1 MELSSHTGSGKA
13 HESSSSTHPEV
24 LPEEVEP
31 SKEPPTKDMELSS
44 HTRSGKDHQSS
55 SDEQD
60 ALLEETELSSYSGS
74 DKEYRPS
81 PTPSSDGEM
90 PPDKSK
96 SSSHD
101 VTVRPLPERD
111 CCHSTSSE
119 EEVLEAEQQATR
131 RRSSQPGEQLK
142 KGKRKKK
149 VTVKTTKKRD
159 GGRAWDKAHY
169 CLYCKKA
176 NLKMARHLQRK
187 HNDETDVAHAFSFP
201 PGSKQRK
208 ALLESLR
215 NKGDWQHNLKVL
227 EDGSGEIV
235 TWKQPS
241 KGASVEDYLPCQHCY
256 AMFKRRELWRH
267 MKSCREKKGDKVQGK
282 RRAQKASS
290 QLIPIKDSS
299 DGLQKIIHSMIQDH
313 VTAHI
318 RGDEMICTYGNALFA
333 KKGREQSQHR
343 YIAQKMRELG
353 RFCLAAKEIDKS
365 VKGLKDVCDPTKFKL
380 AIKAARRVSNYST
393 AKTEYGKPSTAV
405 KIGFSL
411 KGATETWIGHCLMT
425 SDVLN
430 EKKAKKFKEL
440 LDSSWSNY
448 VSTNA
453 HSTMEQRKWNKDD
466 CVPLTEDVVT
476 LQNYLRKIEDD
487 AKAELRERV
496 STTAYKM
503 LSESL
508 LAQIIVFNKKREGE
522 ASRLTLD
529 TYLKADTGPVNKD
542 IYATLS
548 PVEKQL
554 SQKLTRIVTRGK
566 RGRKV
571 PILLLDRTKSS
582 LDFLIK
588 KRSEVGI
595 LEENPFLF
603 ARIGTTTNIRGCDCL
618 RKYAQECKAGNPELL
633 RSTKLRKHVATLCQL
648 LDLDNQELEQV
659 ARFMGHDIRVHC
671 DYYRQ
676 TDKTFQVAKIGKLL
690 FAMEHG
696 AKALKGK
703 TLNTLDPVVFGK
715 QHEVISAKG
724 SRGVNA
730 RQISFSDRQLEANDD
745 GALPHPSPTSS
756 RVQRRKKARRHDD
769 DDGSDGDESDDGED
783 GALPHPSP
791 TSSRVQ
797 RRKKA
802 QRHDDDDGSD
812 GDESDDGEDGALP
825 HPSPTSSRV
834 QRRKKAQRHDDDDG
848 SDGDESD
855 DGEDAGLPRLSVTSS
870 QVKHRKKAV
879 TTQRHDDDEDG
890 ALPHPSP
897 TSSRPPQVLS
907 RRKKAQSHDADE
919 SDDDE
924 DGALPHPP
932 PTSSRVQRRKKARRH
947 DDDGSDGDEDAGL
960 PRLSV
965 TSSQVKHRK
974 KAVTTQRHD
983 DDEDGAL
990 PHLSP
995 TSSRVQRRK
1004 KAQRH
1009 DDDGSDG
1016 DEDGALPHPSPTSSR
1031 VQRRK
1036 KAQRHD
1042 DDDDGSDGDDESDG
1056 DEDAGLPRLSV
1067 TSSQVKHRKK
1077 AVTTQRHDDDEDG
1090 ALPHPSPTSSR
1101 VQRRKKAQ
1109 RHDDDGSD
1117 GDEDGALP
1125 HPSPTSSRVQ
1135 RRKKAQRHDDDGS
1148 DGDEDGALPHPSP
1161 TSSRVQRRKKARRHD
1176 DDGSDG
1182 DENGALPHPSPTSSC
1197 VQRRKKARR
1206 HDDDDDDDD
1215 DDDEDGNKQ
1224 PTNTTRQKRVKKIA
1238 AKRKYYVDA
1247 DAADDDDGERQN
1259 VSSTRPTVKRLK
1271 KTANKTQHNDDD
1283 VSKVQTK
1290 RPWSVEERTAVQRRM
1305 TKFVALRKVPAKND
1319 CLLCIEKESPVLS
1332 TRTWKDVK
1340 YFVYNEIVKVK
1351 KKLAF

>member
-13 HESSSSTHPEV
+13 HESSLSTHPEV

-81 PTPSSDGEM
+81 STPSSDGEM
-90 PPDKSK
+90 SPDKSK
-96 SSSHD
+96 SSSHN

-131 RRSSQPGEQLK
+131 RRSSQPGERLK

-159 GGRAWDKAHY
+159 SGRAWDKAHY

-208 ALLESLR
+208 TLLESLR

-256 AMFKRRELWRH
+256 AMFKRKELWRH

-290 QLIPIKDSS
+290 ELIPIKDSS
-299 DGLQKIIHSMIQDH
+299 EGLQKIIHSMIQDH
-313 VTAHI
+313 VTSHI

-393 AKTEYGKPSTAV
+393 ARTEYGKPSTAV

-453 HSTMEQRKWNKDD
+453 HSF
-466 CVPLTEDVVT
+466 VFYFPL
-476 LQNYLRKIEDD
+476 NIFIE
-487 AKAELRERV
+487 
-496 STTAYKM
+496 
-503 LSESL
+503 
-508 LAQIIVFNKKREGE
+508 
-522 ASRLTLD
+522 
-529 TYLKADTGPVNKD
+529 
-542 IYATLS
+542 
-548 PVEKQL
+548 
-554 SQKLTRIVTRGK
+554 
-566 RGRKV
+566 
-571 PILLLDRTKSS
+571 
-582 LDFLIK
+582 
-588 KRSEVGI
+588 
-595 LEENPFLF
+595 
-603 ARIGTTTNIRGCDCL
+603 
-618 RKYAQECKAGNPELL
+618 
-633 RSTKLRKHVATLCQL
+633 
-648 LDLDNQELEQV
+648 
-659 ARFMGHDIRVHC
+659 
-671 DYYRQ
+671 
-676 TDKTFQVAKIGKLL
+676 
-690 FAMEHG
+690 
-696 AKALKGK
+696 
-703 TLNTLDPVVFGK
+703 K

-724 SRGVNA
+724 SRGVKA

-756 RVQRRKKARRHDD
+756 RPPQVL
-769 DDGSDGDESDDGED
+769 S
-783 GALPHPSP
+783 
-791 TSSRVQ
+791 

-812 GDESDDGEDGALP
+812 GDGSDDDEDAALP
-825 HPSPTSSRV
+825 RMSVTSSQV
-834 QRRKKAQRHDDDDG
+834 KHRKKAVTTQRHDDDD
-848 SDGDESD
+848 
-855 DGEDAGLPRLSVTSS
+855 EDAALPRLSVTSS

-879 TTQRHDDDEDG
+879 TTQRHDDD
-890 ALPHPSP
+890 
-897 TSSRPPQVLS
+897 
-907 RRKKAQSHDADE
+907 
-919 SDDDE
+919 
-924 DGALPHPP
+924 
-932 PTSSRVQRRKKARRH
+932 
-947 DDDGSDGDEDAGL
+947 
-960 PRLSV
+960 
-965 TSSQVKHRK
+965 
-974 KAVTTQRHD
+974 
-983 DDEDGAL
+983 
-990 PHLSP
+990 
-995 TSSRVQRRK
+995 
-1004 KAQRH
+1004 
-1009 DDDGSDG
+1009 
-1016 DEDGALPHPSPTSSR
+1016 
-1031 VQRRK
+1031 
-1036 KAQRHD
+1036 
-1042 DDDDGSDGDDESDG
+1042 
-1056 DEDAGLPRLSV
+1056 
-1067 TSSQVKHRKK
+1067 
-1077 AVTTQRHDDDEDG
+1077 
-1090 ALPHPSPTSSR
+1090 
-1101 VQRRKKAQ
+1101 
-1109 RHDDDGSD
+1109 
-1117 GDEDGALP
+1117 
-1125 HPSPTSSRVQ
+1125 
-1135 RRKKAQRHDDDGS
+1135 
-1148 DGDEDGALPHPSP
+1148 DEDGALPHPSP

-1176 DDGSDG
+1176 DDRSDG
-1182 DENGALPHPSPTSSC
+1182 DESEGDEDAALPRLSITSSQVKHRKKAVTTQRDDDDEDGALPHPSPTSSRVQRRKKARRHDDDEDLPCSPPTGSPVQRRKKAVTKRRHDDGDEDGALPHPSPASSHVQHGKKARRYDDDESDDDKDGGLPHPSPTSSC
-1197 VQRRKKARR
+1197 VQRRKKAQR
-1206 HDDDDDDDD
+1206 HDDDD

-1224 PTNTTRQKRVKKIA
+1224 PRNTTRQKRVKKIA
-1238 AKRKYYVDA
+1238 AKRKYHADA

-1290 RPWSVEERTAVQRRM
+1290 RPWSVEERTAVLQRM

-1319 CLLCIEKESPVLS
+1319 CLLCIKKESPVLS